1 MFISGINF
9 SGTVLVHCIAGMS
22 RSVTVTAAYL
32 LSIYPDL
39 TWRQAIQA
47 IRGNVVC
54 HIVRMTSDRASPYL
68 PYREKIFSLDLN
80 FAVSLTA
87 NSLNLNSICH

>member
-1 MFISGINF
+1 MYISVINF
-9 SGTVLVHCIAGMS
+9 SGKVLVHCIAGMS

-54 HIVRMTSDRASPYL
+54 HIVRMTSDRASTYL
-68 PYREKIFSLDLN
+68 GLPCRKKMFSLGFN
-80 FAVSLTA
+80 IRYFANG
-87 NSLNLNSICH
+87 NSAQL